1 MRIGIVGAGAIGGF
15 IAAALAN
22 ARVPVGIVA
31 RGPHLAAI
39 RRDGIRVRSDLG
51 EFAVRLEAADDLRA
65 LGDFDVLLLTFKA
78 HQWPAFLPQLE
89 PFARRGA
96 SVVTMQNGLPFWF
109 VREPPLH
116 SVDPGGRIG
125 RSFSDER
132 TIGGVVH
139 VSGTITA
146 PGEIRQSGGLRYV
159 LGDPRGAEN
168 DRLRALADV
177 FSSAGLEP
185 EIDPKIRT
193 TVWLKLVNNAGL
205 NPMSVISGMSVK
217 PMLAD
222 HNVRSRVRE
231 LMIEAL
237 EVGRAI
243 GVVGDVNVDER
254 IAYAARLDDVRT
266 SMLQDFE
273 LGRSL
278 EIDPILGA
286 IVELAQRHGVAVP
299 LLESTYA
306 ELRSRTALRPST

>member
-22 ARVPVGIVA
+22 AGVSVAIVA

-39 RRDGIRVRSDLG
+39 RRDGLRIRSDLG
-51 EFAVRLEAADDLRA
+51 EFAVRLEAAEDLRA

-78 HQWPAFLPQLE
+78 HHWPAFLAQLE
-89 PFARRGA
+89 PFAQRGT

-109 VREPPLH
+109 VREPPLR

-125 RSFSDER
+125 RLFPDER

-139 VSGTITA
+139 VSGTIVA
-146 PGEIRQSGGLRYV
+146 HGEIRQSGGLRYV
-159 LGDPRGAEN
+159 LGDPSGAEN
-168 DRLRALADV
+168 ERLRALADA
-177 FSSAGLEP
+177 FSRAGLAP
-185 EIDPKIRT
+185 EIDPAIRT

-222 HNVRSRVRE
+222 PGVRARVRA

-237 EVGRAI
+237 EVGRAM
-243 GVVGDVNVDER
+243 GVVGEVNVDER

-278 EIDPILGA
+278 ELDPILGA
-286 IVELAQRHGVAVP
+286 IVELAQRRRVAVP
-299 LLESTYA
+299 LLESTYE
-306 ELRSRTALRPST
+306 ELRNRAASRSAT